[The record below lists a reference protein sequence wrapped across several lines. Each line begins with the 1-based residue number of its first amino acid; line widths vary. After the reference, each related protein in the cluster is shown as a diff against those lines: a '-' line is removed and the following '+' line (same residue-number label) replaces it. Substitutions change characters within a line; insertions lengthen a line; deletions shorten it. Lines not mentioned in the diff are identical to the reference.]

1 MGYCLFANL
10 LLDNLH
16 VFIPTPY
23 FTSGVYVSQKSILPD
38 VKPEDK
44 PAVQS
49 EKSAE
54 PAAPTSAAVPAEAD
68 DEPVP
73 SAEPGMSYYT

>member
-1 MGYCLFANL
+1 MGTCHQITCMYAF
-10 LLDNLH
+10 
-16 VFIPTPY
+16 PY
-23 FTSGVYVSQKSILPD
+23 FTSGVYVSQKSLQPEP
-38 VKPEDK
+38 KPEDK

-49 EKSAE
+49 EKSAV

-73 SAEPGMSYYT
+73 SAEPGINCYTNLRY